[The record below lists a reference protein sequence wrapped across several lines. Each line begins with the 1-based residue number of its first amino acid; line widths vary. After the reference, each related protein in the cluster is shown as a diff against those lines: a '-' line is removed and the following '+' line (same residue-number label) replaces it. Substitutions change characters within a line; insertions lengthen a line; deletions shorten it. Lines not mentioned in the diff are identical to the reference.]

1 MQLKKVFLLFISL
14 ALIGG
19 MSNAVAEDEEK
30 NDRLAQVALIT
41 AKDGHEKA
49 LEEAI
54 TKYHHYMADKKGAW
68 RFSWYSIVTGPNT
81 GKYLAR
87 SGGHNW
93 ADFDAENDWDEE
105 AGAKFE
111 SDVAPHIADLVP
123 WIAQMDD
130 EVGIWPENSEG
141 YNLFSITEWHIK
153 PGKGSAFNEGL
164 KKIDAILKDSEFPG
178 YYAFTSA
185 VSGGKGNSITIVSP
199 RKNYADMAP
208 KEPKFMDIMSKA
220 MGEDEARAFMDGW
233 GATFMSGQNQ
243 LLEYRPKL
251 SDYGDK

>member
-19 MSNAVAEDEEK
+19 MSYAVAGDEEK

-41 AKDGHEKA
+41 AKDGQEKA

-68 RFSWYSIVTGPNT
+68 RFTWYSIVTGPNT

-111 SDVAPHIADLVP
+111 SDVAPHIDDLVP
-123 WIAQMDD
+123 WITQSDD
-130 EVGIWPENSEG
+130 ELGIWPDSMEG
-141 YNLFSITEWHIK
+141 YNYISVTQWHIM
-153 PGKGSAFNEGL
+153 PGKGSAFSEGL
-164 KKIDAILKDSEFPG
+164 KKIDAILKDSDFPN
-178 YYAFTSA
+178 YYAFSSA
-185 VSGGKGNSITIVSP
+185 VSGGTGNTVTIVSP
-199 RKNYADMAP
+199 KKNFADMAP
-208 KEPKFMDIMSKA
+208 KEPAFMDIMKKA
-220 MGEDEARAFMDGW
+220 MGEEEAKEFMAGW
-233 GATFMSGQNQ
+233 GKTFKTGQNQ
-243 LLEYRPKL
+243 LLKYRPKL